1 VALVRNIAN
10 GLRALF
16 RREQVDGELDEEL
29 RSYVEM
35 AIEEK
40 VQQGMSRKEAARAV
54 RLERGSL
61 DGAKETV
68 RDAGWESFLE
78 TCWQDL
84 RFAGRVLRKSPG
96 FTLSAILTLALGIGA
111 NTVVFSVVN
120 ALLLRP
126 LPVERPS
133 ELTFLENEHYG
144 PSQSYPDYKE
154 IRDRNRTFAG
164 LAGYRIA
171 PMDLGTN
178 AGADRVWGY
187 LATGNY
193 FDVLGVKPALGRVFH
208 QNDDQQPGASP
219 YVVLSYGTWQSRFG
233 SDPAIVGK
241 TIRINRQPYSVLGV
255 APRDF
260 HGTEFFY
267 WPELWVPVMMQAQI
281 EGGNSWIDDR
291 NTWNMF
297 VIGRRT
303 PRVSAAQAE
312 ADLNSIAAELVR
324 EYPAE
329 NEGLRFRLAKP
340 GLIGNW
346 LGGPARTFALGVL
359 ALASLVLLAACTNL
373 ASMLAARAT
382 ERHRELAI
390 RLAIGAGRGRVVRQV
405 LIETLVL
412 SLIGGGSGYVLAT
425 VLSQSLS
432 RWRVPMDFPVQLD
445 INPDWRVFLFALIAS
460 IVASALFGSA
470 PAWRASRTD
479 PNAVLKGGPSNWG
492 VAHLSFR
499 DILVVV
505 QVSLCFVL
513 VAACL
518 LSLRGLQQAFKLNLG
533 FEPQHVSVV
542 GFDLGLPGYSEERG
556 RAFQQQ
562 ALETI
567 RQLAGVES
575 ASYSN
580 SVPLS
585 IDQSQTRVFPADK
598 ADLRPSDRVD
608 VTRYQVSPGFFQTL
622 GTKLLAGRDFTWH
635 DDDEAPPVAIVNVAF
650 AKQVLHGENPVG
662 KRFLDGID
670 GRLVEVIGVV
680 EDGKYESLTES
691 QMPAVFWP
699 IRQFYNG
706 TTTLEVRSALPAPE
720 MADEMRAV
728 ISGLDSELPISGAG
742 SLEQRLGLAFFPGR
756 AAAVALSAF
765 GVLAIILA
773 GTGIQGLVAYAVAR
787 RTHEIGIRMAL
798 GARPVQVLRLV
809 LGKMAMLLGVGSAV
823 GLVLAMAMGRVIASV
838 VYGVPTRDP
847 LVMLVV
853 IAAVA
858 VLGVLASWSP
868 ARRATRVDPLVAL
881 RHE

>member
-1 VALVRNIAN
+1 MSLLRNLAS
-10 GLRALF
+10 GMRSLF
-16 RREQVDGELDEEL
+16 RKEQVDRELDEEL
-29 RSYVEM
+29 RVYQEM
-35 AIEEK
+35 AAEEK
-40 VQQGMSRKEAARAV
+40 MKDGVSRVEAARAV

-61 DGAKETV
+61 DGAKEIV
-68 RDAGWESFLE
+68 RAAGWESFVE
-78 TCWQDL
+78 ACWQDL
-84 RFAGRVLRKSPG
+84 RFAARVLRKSPG
-96 FTLSAILTLALGIGA
+96 FTVVAILTLALGIGA

-126 LPVERPS
+126 LPVERPN

-164 LAGYRIA
+164 LAGYRIT
-171 PMDLGTN
+171 PMDLGRD
-178 AGADRVWGY
+178 AGADRIWGY

-208 QNDDQQPGASP
+208 QSDDQQPGASP
-219 YVVLSYGTWQSRFG
+219 YVVLSYSTWQSRFG
-233 SDPAIVGK
+233 SDPTIVGK
-241 TIRINRQPYSVLGV
+241 NIRINRQPYRVLGV

-267 WPELWVPVMMQAQI
+267 WPEVWVPVMMQAQI
-281 EGGNSWIDDR
+281 EGGNSWIGDR

-297 VIGRRT
+297 AIGRLK

-312 ADLNSIAAELVR
+312 ADLNSIAAGLVR

-373 ASMLAARAT
+373 TSMLAARAT
-382 ERHRELAI
+382 DRQRELAI

-405 LIETLVL
+405 LIETLVV
-412 SLIGGGSGYVLAT
+412 SLVGGGSGFVLAT

-432 RWRVPMDFPVQLD
+432 RWRAPMDFPVQLNV
-445 INPDWRVFLFALIAS
+445 NPDWRVFLFALLTS
-460 IVASALFGSA
+460 IVASGLFGCV

-479 PNAVLKGGPSNWG
+479 PNAVLKGSPSNRG
-492 VAHLSFR
+492 IAHLGFR

-505 QVSLCFVL
+505 QVALCFVL

-556 RAFQQQ
+556 RTFQQQ
-562 ALETI
+562 ALEAI
-567 RQLAGVES
+567 QQLPGVES

-598 ADLRPSDRVD
+598 PDLRPSDRVD
-608 VTRYQVSPGFFQTL
+608 VTRYQISPGFFATL

-635 DDDEAPPVAIVNVAF
+635 DDNTSPSVAIVNVAF
-650 AKQVLHGENPVG
+650 AKQVLHGESAVG
-662 KRFLDGID
+662 KRFLDGTD
-670 GRLVEVIGVV
+670 GRLDEVVGVV
-680 EDGKYESLTES
+680 EDGKYVSLTES
-691 QMPAVFWP
+691 HMPAVFWP

-706 TTTLEVRSALPAPE
+706 TTTVEVRSKLPATQ
-720 MADEMRAV
+720 MVDEIRGA
-728 ISGLDSELPISGAG
+728 ISRLDSELPLYGAA
-742 SLEQRLGLAFFPGR
+742 SLEQMLGLAFFPGR
-756 AAAVALSAF
+756 AAAIALSAF
-765 GVLAIILA
+765 GVLAITLA
-773 GTGIQGLVAYAVAR
+773 ATGIQGLVAYAVAR
-787 RTHEIGIRMAL
+787 RTHEIGIRMVL

-809 LGKMAMLLGVGSAV
+809 LGKMAMLLLLGSVV
-823 GLVLAMAMGRVIASV
+823 GLLLALAMGRVIASV
-838 VYGVPTRDP
+838 VYGVQARDP
-847 LVMLVV
+847 LVMLLVV
-853 IAAVA
+853 AAIAL
-858 VLGVLASWSP
+858 LGVLASWSS
-868 ARRATRVDPLVAL
+868 ARRAMRVDPMVAL
-881 RHE
+881 RYE

>member
-1 VALVRNIAN
+1 
-10 GLRALF
+10 
-16 RREQVDGELDEEL
+16 LDEEL
-29 RSYVEM
+29 RAYVEM
-35 AIEEK
+35 AVEDK
-40 VQQGMSRKEAARAV
+40 VKQGVSRGDAARAV

-68 RDAGWESFLE
+68 RAAGWESFLE

-84 RFAGRVLRKSPG
+84 RFALRMLRKSPG
-96 FTLSAILTLALGIGA
+96 FTAVAVLTLALGIGA

-126 LPVERPS
+126 LPVERPN

-144 PSQSYPDYKE
+144 PSQSYPGYKE

-178 AGADRVWGY
+178 LGADRIWGY

-208 QNDDQQPGASP
+208 QSDDQQPGASP
-219 YVVLSYGTWQSRFG
+219 YVVLSYGAWQSRFG

-241 TIRINRQPYSVLGV
+241 AIRINRQPYSVLGV

-297 VIGRRT
+297 VIGRLK

-329 NEGLRFRLAKP
+329 NDGLRFRLAKP

-382 ERHRELAI
+382 DRQRELAI

-405 LIETLVL
+405 LIETLTL
-412 SLIGGGSGYVLAT
+412 SLVGGGSGYMLAT
-425 VLSQSLS
+425 ILSQALS
-432 RWRVPMDFPVQLD
+432 HYRAPMDFPVQLNV
-445 INPDWRVFLFALIAS
+445 NPDWRVFLFALLTS
-460 IVASALFGSA
+460 IVASGLFGCV

-479 PNAVLKGGPSNWG
+479 PNAVLKGNPSNRG
-492 VAHLSFR
+492 IAHLSFR

-505 QVSLCFVL
+505 QVALCFVL

-542 GFDLGLPGYSEERG
+542 GFDLGLPSYSEERG

-562 ALETI
+562 VLETI
-567 RQLAGVES
+567 QQLPGVES

-598 ADLRPSDRVD
+598 PDLRPSDRVD
-608 VTRYQVSPGFFQTL
+608 VTRYQISPGFFTTL
-622 GTKLLAGRDFTWH
+622 GTKLLAGHDFTWH
-635 DDDEAPPVAIVNVAF
+635 DDNTSPSVAIVNVAF
-650 AKQVLHGENPVG
+650 AKQVLHSESAVG

-670 GRLVEVIGVV
+670 GHLVEVVGVV
-680 EDGKYESLTES
+680 EDGKYVSLTES
-691 QMPAVFWP
+691 HMPAAFWP

-706 TTTLEVRSALPAPE
+706 TTTIEVRSALPATR
-720 MADEMRAV
+720 MVDEIRGA
-728 ISGLDSELPISGAG
+728 ISRLDPELPLYGAG
-742 SLEQRLGLAFFPGR
+742 SLEQMLGLAFFPGR
-756 AAAVALSAF
+756 AAAIALSAF

-773 GTGIQGLVAYAVAR
+773 ATGIQGLVAYAVAR

-798 GARPVQVLRLV
+798 GARSVQVLRLV
-809 LGKMAMLLGVGSAV
+809 LGKMAMLLGVGSVV
-823 GLVLAMAMGRVIASV
+823 GLVLALAMGRVIASV
-838 VYGVPTRDP
+838 VYGVNARDP
-847 LVMLVV
+847 LVLLVV

-858 VLGVLASWSP
+858 SLGVLASWSP
-868 ARRATRVDPLVAL
+868 ARRATRVDPMIAL
-881 RHE
+881 RCE

>member
-1 VALVRNIAN
+1 
-10 GLRALF
+10 
-16 RREQVDGELDEEL
+16 
-29 RSYVEM
+29 
-35 AIEEK
+35 
-40 VQQGMSRKEAARAV
+40 
-54 RLERGSL
+54 
-61 DGAKETV
+61 
-68 RDAGWESFLE
+68 
-78 TCWQDL
+78 
-84 RFAGRVLRKSPG
+84 
-96 FTLSAILTLALGIGA
+96 
-111 NTVVFSVVN
+111 
-120 ALLLRP
+120 
-126 LPVERPS
+126 
-133 ELTFLENEHYG
+133 
-144 PSQSYPDYKE
+144 
-154 IRDRNRTFAG
+154 
-164 LAGYRIA
+164 
-171 PMDLGTN
+171 MDLGTN
-178 AGADRVWGY
+178 FGADRIWGY

-208 QNDDQQPGASP
+208 QSDDQQPGASP
-219 YVVLSYGTWQSRFG
+219 YVVLSYSAWQSRFG
-233 SDPAIVGK
+233 SDRAIVGK

-297 VIGRRT
+297 VIGRLK
-303 PRVSAAQAE
+303 PRLTAAQAK

-346 LGGPARTFALGVL
+346 LGAPARTFALGVL

-382 ERHRELAI
+382 DRQRELAI
-390 RLAIGAGRGRVVRQV
+390 RLAIGASRGRVVRQV
-405 LIETLVL
+405 LIETLTL
-412 SLIGGGSGYVLAT
+412 SLVGGGSGYVLAT
-425 VLSQSLS
+425 ILSQALS
-432 RWRVPMDFPVQLD
+432 HYRAPMDFPVQLNV
-445 INPDWRVFLFALIAS
+445 NPDWRVFLFALLTS
-460 IVASALFGSA
+460 IVASGLFGCV
-470 PAWRASRTD
+470 PAWGASRTD
-479 PNAVLKGGPSNWG
+479 PNAVLKGNPSNRG
-492 VAHLSFR
+492 IAHLSFR

-505 QVSLCFVL
+505 QVALCFVL

-518 LSLRGLQQAFKLNLG
+518 LSLRGLRQAFKLNLG
-533 FEPQHVSVV
+533 FEPQHISVV

-567 RQLAGVES
+567 QQLPGVES

-598 ADLRPSDRVD
+598 TDPRPSDRVD
-608 VTRYQVSPGFFQTL
+608 VTRYQISPGFFTTL
-622 GTKLLAGRDFTWH
+622 GTKLLAGRDITWH
-635 DDDEAPPVAIVNVAF
+635 DDNTSPSVAIVNVAF
-650 AKQVLHGENPVG
+650 AKQVLHSKSAIG

-670 GRLVEVIGVV
+670 GHLVEVVGVV
-680 EDGKYESLTES
+680 EDGKYVSLTES
-691 QMPAVFWP
+691 HMPAAFWP

-706 TTTLEVRSALPAPE
+706 TTTIEVRSALPATQ
-720 MADEMRAV
+720 MVDEMRAV
-728 ISGLDSELPISGAG
+728 ISRLDSELPLYGAG

-756 AAAVALSAF
+756 AAAIALSAF

-773 GTGIQGLVAYAVAR
+773 ATGIQGLVAYAVAR

-809 LGKMAMLLGVGSAV
+809 LGKMAMLLVLGSVV
-823 GLVLAMAMGRVIASV
+823 GLVLALAMGRVIASV
-838 VYGVPTRDP
+838 VYGVQARDP

-853 IAAVA
+853 VAAIAL
-858 VLGVLASWSP
+858 LGLLASWLP
-868 ARRATRVDPLVAL
+868 ARLATRVDPMVAL
-881 RHE
+881 RYE

>member
-1 VALVRNIAN
+1 M
-10 GLRALF
+10 
-16 RREQVDGELDEEL
+16 DEEL
-29 RSYVEM
+29 RAYVEM

-40 VQQGMSRKEAARAV
+40 VQQGMSREEAARAV
-54 RLERGSL
+54 RLGHGSL
-61 DGAKETV
+61 DGAKEIV
-68 RDAGWESFLE
+68 RAAGWESIVE

-84 RFAGRVLRKSPG
+84 RFAVRMLRKNPG
-96 FTLSAILTLALGIGA
+96 FTCVAVLTLALGIGA

-126 LPVERPS
+126 LPVERPN
-133 ELTFLENEHYG
+133 ELAFLENEHYG

-154 IRDRNRTFAG
+154 IRDRSQTFVG

-208 QNDDQQPGASP
+208 QSDDQQPGASP
-219 YVVLSYGTWQSRFG
+219 YAVLSYSTWQSRFG

-241 TIRINRQPYSVLGV
+241 TIRINRHPYSVLGV

-267 WPELWVPVMMQAQI
+267 WPELWVPVMMQEQI

-297 VIGRRT
+297 VIGRLKS
-303 PRVSAAQAE
+303 RVSAAQAE
-312 ADLNSIAAELVR
+312 AELKSIAAELVR

-329 NEGLRFRLAKP
+329 NEGLQFRLAKP
-340 GLIGNW
+340 GLIGSW
-346 LGGPARTFALGVL
+346 MGDPARTFALGVL

-382 ERHRELAI
+382 DRQRELAI

-405 LIETLVL
+405 LVETLVL
-412 SLIGGGSGYVLAT
+412 SFVGGGSGYLLAAA
-425 VLSQSLS
+425 LSQSLS
-432 RWRVPMDFPVQLD
+432 RWRAPMDFPVQLNV
-445 INPDWRVFLFALIAS
+445 NPDWRVFLFALFTS
-460 IVASALFGSA
+460 VVASGLFGCV

-479 PNAVLKGGPSNWG
+479 PNAVLKGGSSNRG
-492 VAHLSFR
+492 TTRLSFR

-505 QVSLCFVL
+505 QVALCFVL

-542 GFDLGLPGYSEERG
+542 GFDLGLPGYSEDRG

-567 RQLAGVES
+567 QQLPGVES

-598 ADLRPSDRVD
+598 PDLRPSDRVD
-608 VTRYQVSPGFFQTL
+608 VTRYQISPGFFATL

-635 DDDEAPPVAIVNVAF
+635 DDKTSPAVAIVNVAF
-650 AKQVLHGENPVG
+650 AKQVLHSESAVG

-670 GRLVEVIGVV
+670 GNLIEVVGVV
-680 EDGKYESLTES
+680 EDGKYVSLTES
-691 QMPAVFWP
+691 HMPAAFWP

-706 TTTLEVRSALPAPE
+706 TTTIEVRSTLPAKQVI
-720 MADEMRAV
+720 DEMRAAT
-728 ISGLDSELPISGAG
+728 SRLDPELPIYGAG
-742 SLEQRLGLAFFPGR
+742 SLEQMLGLAFFPGR
-756 AAAVALSAF
+756 AAAIALSAF

-773 GTGIQGLVAYAVAR
+773 ATGIQGLVAYAVAR

-798 GARPVQVLRLV
+798 GARPVRVLRLV
-809 LGKMAMLLGVGSAV
+809 LGKMAMLLGVGSVV
-823 GLVLAMAMGRVIASV
+823 GVVLALAMGRVIASV
-838 VYGVPTRDP
+838 VYGVDAHDP

-853 IAAVA
+853 AAAIVL
-858 VLGVLASWSP
+858 LGVLACWSP